1 MKPIITDAPRPSD
14 ELLLKFK
21 DLPAALL
28 LEAMGKRG
36 ALTNDFKSIYPRA
49 KFYGCALTI
58 KGYPGDNLMLHR
70 AISIA
75 KPGDVMIATVNGFTE
90 AGLWGEIAS
99 TAAMAKG
106 IRALVTDGAVRDTDE
121 IEKLGF
127 PVFSRGISIKG
138 TTKRQAGLLNH
149 PIIIGGVQVEAG
161 DIVVGDTDGVVVVPL
176 KEAEAVL
183 KRAQEI
189 TEFENKVI
197 AEIQK
202 GKLTIDLLGL
212 RPALKELGLDD

>member
-1 MKPIITDAPRPSD
+1 MNPIITDAPRPSD
-14 ELLLKFK
+14 ELLQKFEGF
-21 DLPAALL
+21 PAALL
-28 LEAMGKRG
+28 LEAMAKRG
-36 ALTNDFKSIYPRA
+36 ALTNDFKSIYPKA
-49 KFYGCALTI
+49 KFFGCALTI
-58 KGYPGDNLMLHR
+58 KGYPGDNLMLHK

-75 KPGDVMIATVNGFTE
+75 KSGDVMVATVNGFTE

-99 TAAMAKG
+99 TAAMVKG

-138 TTKRQAGLLNH
+138 TTKRQAGLINH
-149 PIIIGGVQVEAG
+149 PISIGGVLIEAG
-161 DIVVGDTDGVVVVPL
+161 DIIVGDTDGVVVIPL
-176 KEAEAVL
+176 KEAEDVL

-197 AEIQK
+197 SGIRE

-212 RPALKELGLDD
+212 RSALKELKLDD